1 MWYNGTII
9 HNNDLEGIRGDKL
22 HVVQYTYMYM
32 IIYIVCSLL
41 YL

>member
-9 HNNDLEGIRGDKL
+9 HVNDLEGVRRDQL
-22 HVVQYTYMYM
+22 VQYTYMYL